1 MRLKTNNTTISNA
14 EVLEC
19 PICGFECIHPIS
31 VKVATGEYVTCI
43 DAQGQETI
51 WAPTPET
58 EIAARQQGIRIY
70 LEYSCENGE
79 HRGYIIFQ
87 FHKGNTLIEHEQLT
101 EPAEVKTLWR
111 T

>member
-1 MRLKTNNTTISNA
+1 MHLKTNNTAISNK

-31 VKVATGEYVTCI
+31 VKVATGKYVTCV

-51 WAPTPET
+51 WSPTPET
-58 EIAARQQGIRIY
+58 DKAEKQRGVRIF
-70 LEYSCENGE
+70 LEYVCENGG
-79 HRGYIIFQ
+79 HHGYLIFQ
-87 FHKGNTLIEHEQLT
+87 FHKGNTFVEHEQLP
-101 EPAEVKTLWR
+101 ELVKVNTLWR